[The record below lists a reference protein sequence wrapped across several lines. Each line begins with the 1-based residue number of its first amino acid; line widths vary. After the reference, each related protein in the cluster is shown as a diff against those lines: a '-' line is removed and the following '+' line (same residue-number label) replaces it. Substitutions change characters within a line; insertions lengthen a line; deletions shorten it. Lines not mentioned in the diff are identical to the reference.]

1 MSKLTNMWEVFKA
14 YREQNWF
21 PSINEEPKKL
31 TAREDPE
38 YHKRYYKEHADMRR
52 EYARKYY
59 QEHKDKLY
67 NNRLTKNQQLVY
79 NYCLKEHRPTWELLP
94 IYHIAN
100 ELWIKPYLV
109 WRTIKALIKKWKLFQ
124 DGNTAYIE
132 KPKEVLA
139 PALFDENEPDLYE
152 DVPAENPWSAYTQL
166 EDENFKLKRKLKNA
180 EDRYMKLLGEYTEY
194 KEAVKNAYMDLEVAE
209 KVRNDMMGDLDSI
222 IMNR

>member
-1 MSKLTNMWEVFKA
+1 MWEVFKA
-14 YREQNWF
+14 YREQNWL
-21 PSINEEPKKL
+21 PKTEEEPKKL

-38 YHKRYYKEHADMRR
+38 YFKRYYDEHAEERR

-59 QEHKDKLY
+59 QENRDKLY

-79 NYCLKEHRPTWELLP
+79 NYCLQNHRPSWELLP
-94 IYHIAN
+94 IYHIAQ
-100 ELWIKPYLV
+100 ELWMKPYHI
-109 WRTIKALIKKWKLFQ
+109 WKSIKALINKWKLFP
-124 DGNTAYIE
+124 DGNTTYIE

-152 DVPAENPWSAYTQL
+152 NVNL
-166 EDENFKLKRKLKNA
+166 EDENFALKRKLKNA
-180 EDRYMKLLGEYTEY
+180 EDRYMKLLGEYEDY
-194 KEAVKNAYMDLEVAE
+194 KKRIKDAYMDLEVAE